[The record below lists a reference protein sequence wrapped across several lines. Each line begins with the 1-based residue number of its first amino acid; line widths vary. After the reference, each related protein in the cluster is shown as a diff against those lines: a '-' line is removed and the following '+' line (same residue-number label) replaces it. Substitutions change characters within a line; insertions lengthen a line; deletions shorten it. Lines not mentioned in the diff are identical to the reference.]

1 MANPRLSPAALAK
14 LLDHQVTDRNYIT
27 PAQLAEIERRL
38 GRHGTWDWTDFRE
51 VCQEAF
57 CEHPDRDMELEPDQ
71 QSWKD
76 LTRAQASAVI
86 DYLGQSGSGGRR
98 SRGREEW

>member
-1 MANPRLSPAALAK
+1 MANPRLSPEALAK

-27 PAQLAEIERRL
+27 PPQLAEIERRL
-38 GRHGTWDWTDFRE
+38 SRHDTWDWSDFRQ

-57 CEHPDRDMELEPDQ
+57 CEHEDMELEPDQ
-71 QSWKD
+71 TKWED
-76 LTRAQASAVI
+76 LTRPQASAVI
-86 DYLGQSGSGGRR
+86 DYLGQSGSGRRR